1 MSSYTPHQ
9 LSSQEKVRIAD
20 MLIKNSTLTS
30 TSTSTPLLLSVN
42 DKLRTAEIL
51 MANAQQQMNT
61 IHTENPR
68 LPTPGPLP
76 TPTYSSP
83 PPTNAGGVWVPLA
96 PSPPSLQS
104 LALTQL
110 SSKCDFRPPKTV
122 ERPAEVKSQKPKG
135 MEFVVF
141 LLQNICFL
149 LVEEENPA
157 QLPSKFGFRPPKTVV
172 RPFEVKSQK
181 PKGMEFVVFCCKIS
195 VFFL

>member
-61 IHTENPR
+61 IRTENPR
-68 LPTPGPLP
+68 L
-76 TPTYSSP
+76 PTYSSP
-83 PPTNAGGVWVPLA
+83 PPTNAGGVWVPLP
-96 PSPPSLQS
+96 PSPPSLRS
-104 LALTQL
+104 LAFAALP
-110 SSKCDFRPPKTV
+110 SKVGFHPPNTV
-122 ERPAEVKSQKPKG
+122 ERPVEVKSQKPKG

-149 LVEEENPA
+149 LVEEEVEE
-157 QLPSKFGFRPPKTVV
+157 RPV
-172 RPFEVKSQK
+172 EVKSQK
-181 PKGMEFVVFCCKIS
+181 PKGEEVEERPVEEKSRKRSRVISNGEQNLFYCCFAIK
-195 VFFL
+195 